1 MAYVFNPITGKLD
14 DAGISTSTANT
25 FTADQTFSGTA
36 NTAPN
41 QTAASG
47 SSIMTRDLGDAR
59 YSSITPIA
67 FGFSFDNETLYPVS
81 LPPFEYNFL
90 PFNLTLFGSGLSSGN
105 YVAPSTGYYFLT
117 SSALLECTVAGNA
130 GLFCFVN
137 NVRFSDFTWIQI
149 TAGQEVASGTTMLY
163 LQTGDVV
170 SVAISHTCVT
180 EEASGLVYYPIA
192 DVDVRTSFFNGFKL

>member
-67 FGFSFDNETLYPVS
+67 FGFSFDNETSYPVS
-81 LPPFEYNFL
+81 LPPLEYNFL
-90 PFNLTLFGSGLSSGN
+90 PFNLTLFGSGLDSGD

-137 NVRFSDFTWIQI
+137 GVRFSDFAWILI
-149 TAGQEVASGTTMLY
+149 TAGQEVAAGTTMLY

-170 SVAISHTCVT
+170 SVAIYHTCGT
-180 EEASGLVYYPIA
+180 EEASGLVYYPIVGE
-192 DVDVRTSFFNGFKL
+192 DIRTSFFNGFKL